1 MLPLFEVHQPRSIV
15 CENGI
20 ENSALQVREE
30 QRVAQTV
37 TSQAETEAARD
48 SRAVEQGVKGRQK
61 RRSNQ
66 ADSAA
71 VKVWRETF
79 KLNLKL
85 GFKID
90 IDVTVTNLDAWR
102 SLLNEWK
109 EKKWN
114 PLSIKE
120 QLSEYERR
128 QSNSYT
134 RSVQQPPQRRTN
146 AENNPD
152 GLPERRDSRVSVL
165 RQRERVDAR
174 TGGQTLDDILAQA
187 LSRVSKT
194 G

>member
-1 MLPLFEVHQPRSIV
+1 M
-15 CENGI
+15 
-20 ENSALQVREE
+20 
-30 QRVAQTV
+30 AQTV

-48 SRAVEQGVKGRQK
+48 SRAVEQGVEGRQK
-61 RRSNQ
+61 WRSNQ

-187 LSRVSKT
+187 MQRLSKT